1 MKLNEF
7 ENKVVVLSGSAS
19 GIGAATVK
27 LFTSEGAQ
35 VIGVD
40 LANSQSTAEAVKDE
54 RGTFDYIEGDVSAED
69 TWKKAAELAKSKG
82 GADVLINIA
91 GYSMIE
97 DNAETLSVELWDKLM
112 DVNLKGS
119 WLSAKYLL
127 QQMVEKGRGAI
138 VNTSSATG
146 LIGVPNHAA
155 YSMSKGGLNA
165 LTRQLAVDYAQYNI
179 RVNAIAPGPV
189 RTPMMSTNTEEAM
202 AEIVNAVP
210 LKRIAEPEEIAQ
222 ILQFLASKAASSIT
236 GVILP
241 VEGGMTIAM

>member
-1 MKLNEF
+1 MKEF
-7 ENKVVVLSGSAS
+7 ENKVIVLSGSAS
-19 GIGAATVK
+19 GIGASTVK
-27 LFTSEGAQ
+27 LFISEGAK

-40 LANSQSTAEAVKDE
+40 LASSEKTAEEVKHE
-54 RGTFDYIEGDVSAED
+54 LGSFDSIEGDVSKEATWESVAKLAE
-69 TWKKAAELAKSKG
+69 KKG

-91 GYSMIE
+91 GYSMLE

-119 WLSAKYLL
+119 WLSAKHLL
-127 QQMVEKGRGAI
+127 PQLKQKERAAI

-146 LIGVPNHAA
+146 IIGVPNHAA

-165 LTRQLAVDYAQYNI
+165 LTRQLAVDYAKYNV

-189 RTPMMSTNTEEAM
+189 RTPMMSTNTKEAM

-210 LKRIAEPEEIAQ
+210 LKRIAEPEEIAA
-222 ILQFLASKAASSIT
+222 ILRFLASKAASSIT

-241 VEGGMTIAM
+241 VEGGMSIAM